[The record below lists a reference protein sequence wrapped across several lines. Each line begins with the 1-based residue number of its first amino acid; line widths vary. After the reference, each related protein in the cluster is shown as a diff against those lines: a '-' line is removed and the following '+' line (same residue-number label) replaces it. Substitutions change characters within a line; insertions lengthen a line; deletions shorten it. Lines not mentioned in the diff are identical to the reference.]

1 MANKHA
7 CSADRLSSRTGKI
20 DKEFTIMGLDLIRN
34 IAKSQLRTDI
44 PDFTSGTTVR
54 VDVRIHEGEKTRIQ
68 AFEGVVIKRYGR
80 GIAEAFVVRKMS
92 SGVGVE
98 RTFPVHSPVID
109 SVTVLRRGK
118 VRRSRVYYL
127 RQRSG
132 KSARLK
138 EIR

>member
-1 MANKHA
+1 
-7 CSADRLSSRTGKI
+7 
-20 DKEFTIMGLDLIRN
+20 MGLNLVQEIT
-34 IAKSQLRTDI
+34 KSQKRTDI

-54 VDVRIHEGEKTRIQ
+54 VDVRIQEGGKTRIQ
-68 AFEGVVIKRYGR
+68 AFEGVVIKRYGK

-98 RTFPVHSPVID
+98 RTFPIHSPIVD
-109 SVTVLRRGK
+109 SVTVVRRGK
-118 VRRSRVYYL
+118 VRRSKLYYL
-127 RQRSG
+127 RERSG